1 MKKILLVIFFSLG
14 ISMPSI
20 ASVFLSRAHAATNCV
35 KSNASGMPSA
45 NCVPSWV
52 INDINQHCN
61 IDHWGIVSDSW
72 FSAAGNP
79 SSTTVNVT
87 QGDTSINLDLNYI
100 FYRCV
105 VNPSRYFTSAE
116 NGISEK
122 NYFSS
127 DSKNNGSITNL
138 PASFAG
144 TYPSP
149 LIANTYNQGVI
160 STVKY
165 SPSSSF
171 QVSATRNIYLD
182 SRGYFTDST
191 PRGNV
196 SYCSWVTPPEV
207 ILNNGVS
214 GTGNRTPNSDAS
226 NCATQIAAFS
236 INVVVK
242 SIIVQGTVYG
252 HTSGAVN
259 VSTGAGVTKLTGVTL
274 AGVDKCG
281 NGTATT
287 NTSGSYS
294 FTSTIGNA
302 FCIRAPLK
310 FITNKIEYSNLKIIP
325 FGSSVT
331 NCDNNSVSYE
341 YQYANIPHSTPL
353 NFPLCDYKLPGNN
366 GYDFLYQTSKRAS
379 VTTTGSVSVAKA
391 YAGQRVT
398 FTNTITSSQTLPDDG
413 SDSYSYS
420 VADVNRNLP
429 TPSSG
434 SCTASATTVTL
445 IPEGTK
451 TVTCT
456 ITIPST
462 MSAGTNLC
470 TQVGVSNGPSYL
482 YVNGVLGGNGNVSS
496 CVSVLAPPTMTIS
509 VPSDYEINS
518 DNVAPTTNPGTVV
531 KTLSVGYV
539 VNCNSYTGSLTIQ
552 ISAPS
557 SFPNQSATVT
567 CASTGQSLS
576 GSWNVWNS
584 GIDSYPP
591 GQYVFTGSITG
602 GTPSGVP
609 LPPTIPVTAN
619 PGTLQIYTVPY
630 ARFYGNDIYSG
641 GSVTFNTK
649 NSLNTGTDGSAGQY
663 AIIAKGVISMASA
676 AYRSGQT
683 SPGLNGLS
691 ASLATAATQPTA
703 GTQGSGS
710 AVNWSASGYYGDPAN
725 DILLSGQSSVN
736 KKITVVGKDV
746 YINENITVGSIPSPF
761 DDASTPVVLIISA
774 NNIYINS
781 SVTRIDALLQAGK
794 DVYTCNNSLNSSNPA
809 VNCTQK
815 LIVNGSIGAGGSI
828 HFGRSTGTRLL
839 ATANEDSIPSV
850 PSGALLI
857 STQGAAAEVIN
868 FPSYLYFAS
877 PYITTSSSTRYDA
890 LYSVAPL
897 L

>member
-1 MKKILLVIFFSLG
+1 MMIGVFAFVNQFNAGS
-14 ISMPSI
+14 
-20 ASVFLSRAHAATNCV
+20 ASAATATCTNAGQFV
-35 KSNASGMPSA
+35 GVNVVVEIDDWQGKFQKYSSSFSFSVTALVPKDSPAIPYLLNGNAFNNASGQVYDKSGSTYTTSTLSINASKHTHICNNIPTYDFTNGTNGNVLLDCLGGATHKDSSKSA
-45 NCVPSWV
+45 GFAFTP
-52 INDINQHCN
+52 QT
-61 IDHWGIVSDSW
+61 VSDASLPGGS
-72 FSAAGNP
+72 FIGYTGSTP
-79 SSTTVNVT
+79 SNLSGSTVPYFWPGWGWLGSGFN
-87 QGDTSINLDLNYI
+87 DLNYAKPI
-100 FYRCV
+100 
-105 VNPSRYFTSAE
+105 
-116 NGISEK
+116 
-122 NYFSS
+122 
-127 DSKNNGSITNL
+127 
-138 PASFAG
+138 
-144 TYPSP
+144 
-149 LIANTYNQGVI
+149 
-160 STVKY
+160 TVKW
-165 SPSSSF
+165 
-171 QVSATRNIYLD
+171 IYKLPKP
-182 SRGYFTDST
+182 TV
-191 PRGNV
+191 P
-196 SYCSWVTPPEV
+196 
-207 ILNNGVS
+207 I
-214 GTGNRTPNSDAS
+214 
-226 NCATQIAAFS
+226 
-236 INVVVK
+236 
-242 SIIVQGTVYG
+242 QGTVYG

-259 VSTGAGVTKLTGVTL
+259 VSSGAGVTKLTGVNFADSDTC
-274 AGVDKCG
+274 K
-281 NGTATT
+281 NGTAAT
-287 NTSGSYS
+287 NASGSYS
-294 FTSTIGNA
+294 FNSTIGNG

-310 FITNKIEYSNLKIIP
+310 FVTNKIEYSNLKIIP

-331 NCDNNSVSYE
+331 NCVVNNNPPNYTSYE
-341 YQYANIPHSTPL
+341 YQVANTP
-353 NFPLCDYKLPGNN
+353 NSPGSCNYKLPGNN
-366 GYDFLYQTSKRAS
+366 GYDFLYQTSKTAS

-391 YAGQRVT
+391 YAGQPVT

-609 LPPTIPVTAN
+609 LPPTIPITAN